1 VSGREPVA
9 AALALVLTG
18 CASAAPASGPAT
30 PGAPAAPART
40 VGATV
45 ATTPRDALAAEY
57 RTRAAELER
66 AGDLRPALQQYGIAL
81 TVKPDDAAA
90 REGRDRLAARI
101 EGLTAERVRLARAAL
116 ARADHLQARHH
127 FLAALA
133 LDPRN
138 TVAFEALR
146 NEVKDVRFVTHTVR
160 AGETLGAI
168 ALRYYGDRS
177 RSEVIWEL
185 NQLPPSPRLT
195 PGSTLRIPQIP
206 GVPFLAAAPAG
217 GPTAAPAAPAIE
229 LARPAPGA
237 VAAPVPAAPAEP
249 PADDVPKLDP
259 LYAEARDAFDKREL
273 TVALADVDRL
283 LASNPRHSEGLDLK
297 KAILYEHGKAQ
308 LEASNYA
315 ASVEALTQLAR
326 IAPDYQDGTALLRQA
341 RGRLVQHHYAE
352 GLRLY
357 RNEKLEEAIAQWRT
371 VLQLDPRH
379 PNAQRNIEQAERILK
394 TLEQRQK
401 R

>member
-1 VSGREPVA
+1 VSRRAPLSFAV
-9 AALALVLTG
+9 ALVLAG
-18 CASAAPASGPAT
+18 CATAAPASGPPP
-30 PGAPAAPART
+30 PGAPTGTSRAPA
-40 VGATV
+40 AS
-45 ATTPRDALAAEY
+45 TPRETLAAEY
-57 RTRAAELER
+57 RARAAELER
-66 AGDLRPALQQYGIAL
+66 AGELRPALHQYGIAL

-101 EGLTAERVRLARAAL
+101 EGLTAERVRLARGAL
-116 ARADHLQARHH
+116 ARDDHLLARHH

-138 TVAFEALR
+138 TAAFEALR
-146 NEVKDVRFVTHTVR
+146 SEVKDVRFVTHTVR

-185 NQLPPSPRLT
+185 NQLPPSPRLA

-217 GPTAAPAAPAIE
+217 GPTAAPAPPGIE
-229 LARPAPGA
+229 VARPAPGA
-237 VAAPVPAAPAEP
+237 VPAPAPTPVPPAAPP
-249 PADDVPKLDP
+249 PDDVPKLDP
-259 LYAEARDAFDKREL
+259 LYTEARDAFEKREL

-283 LASNPRHSEGLDLK
+283 LASNPRHPEGLDLK

-315 ASVEALTQLAR
+315 ASYEALTQLAR
-326 IAPDYQDGTALLRQA
+326 LAPDYQDGAALLRQA
-341 RGRLVQHHYAE
+341 RARLVQHHYAE

-357 RNEKLEEAIAQWRT
+357 RNEKLEDAIAQWRT

>member
-1 VSGREPVA
+1 MTAARPPLLAATEALYLDFDGTLADFAPRPDRVVVPQPLPELLIALHHRLGGAVAVVSGR
-9 AALALVLTG
+9 
-18 CASAAPASGPAT
+18 
-30 PGAPAAPART
+30 
-40 VGATV
+40 
-45 ATTPRDALAAEY
+45 
-57 RTRAAELER
+57 
-66 AGDLRPALQQYGIAL
+66 
-81 TVKPDDAAA
+81 
-90 REGRDRLAARI
+90 
-101 EGLTAERVRLARAAL
+101 
-116 ARADHLQARHH
+116 
-127 FLAALA
+127 
-133 LDPRN
+133 
-138 TVAFEALR
+138 
-146 NEVKDVRFVTHTVR
+146 
-160 AGETLGAI
+160 
-168 ALRYYGDRS
+168 
-177 RSEVIWEL
+177 
-185 NQLPPSPRLT
+185 
-195 PGSTLRIPQIP
+195 
-206 GVPFLAAAPAG
+206 
-217 GPTAAPAAPAIE
+217 
-229 LARPAPGA
+229 
-237 VAAPVPAAPAEP
+237 
-249 PADDVPKLDP
+249 
-259 LYAEARDAFDKREL
+259 
-273 TVALADVDRL
+273 ALADVDRL